1 MGTCCAVIV
10 YRFIKSIDQASPPIV
25 LNRVLK
31 DFIFSAA
38 AADTAKL
45 GNEQSL
51 KIKYNQQTV
60 AIWPVFNSVIMLTV
74 ETWKATPFDVIISC
88 FLVGRSMHGNHSV
101 FRSQSVRYVPEKVVY
116 ATSI

>member
-10 YRFIKSIDQASPPIV
+10 YRFIKSIDQASTPIV

-31 DFIFSAA
+31 GFIFSVT

-51 KIKYNQQTV
+51 KIKYNQQTL
-60 AIWPVFNSVIMLTV
+60 AIWPVFNSVIKLTG
-74 ETWKATPFDVIISC
+74 EAWKAAPFDVIISC
-88 FLVGRSMHGNHSV
+88 FLVDRSMHGNHSV
-101 FRSQSVRYVPEKVVY
+101 FRSQGVRYVPEKVVY
-116 ATSI
+116 VTSI